1 MSRITLPPYPNG
13 WFAVGHSDQLAKA
26 KAITVHYLGRQMVI
40 WRGEDGGVRAAD
52 AYCPHLGANLGR
64 GGKVEGNTLR
74 CPFHGWRFDGDHGK
88 CVEIPYAK
96 RIPSKAELEL
106 IPALECNGMIL
117 VWHHLEG
124 QSPDWKPEVVPEILD
139 SDYVLH
145 STHEWK
151 ITSHPQEI
159 MENGVDFAHFTTLHG
174 WKCKAIHWE
183 PDGPYYRLK
192 IDVDTGAEDQAATA
206 SVTTDVDSFNSGPG
220 FLYTRFKGQM
230 DGIAVNAL
238 TPVGPEQLHVMHRY
252 YAHKRCDPAVVKA
265 FFDYYVN
272 DYNLDVPIWSNKIY
286 RETPLLAEP
295 EKDFGRFRRW
305 YRQFY
310 SNVESSEA
318 AP

>member
-1 MSRITLPPYPNG
+1 M
-13 WFAVGHSDQLAKA
+13 
-26 KAITVHYLGRQMVI
+26 
-40 WRGEDGGVRAAD
+40 
-52 AYCPHLGANLGR
+52 
-64 GGKVEGNTLR
+64 
-74 CPFHGWRFDGDHGK
+74 
-88 CVEIPYAK
+88 
-96 RIPSKAELEL
+96 
-106 IPALECNGMIL
+106 
-117 VWHHLEG
+117 
-124 QSPDWKPEVVPEILD
+124 PEILD
-139 SDYVLH
+139 PDYELH
-145 STHEWK
+145 RIHEWR

-238 TPVGPEQLHVMHRY
+238 TPVGPEQLHIQHRY

-265 FFDYYVN
+265 FYDFYVN

-310 SNVESSEA
+310 SNVEAGPA
-318 AP
+318 A